1 MSEDRALVDLMDVGE
16 NESVQ
21 HLQATF
27 ILVDGRASAFCFMR
41 GLTLDYSLLRA
52 LVYSRRRY
60 RDFVGISSDF
70 TWETGADRRFSYVTP
85 HGALGFSADDMLMI
99 EPARPLAPESA
110 NANPFFTIDRLEHQE
125 SWPRRRDGQ
134 TACMVVSALPLIDV
148 NGVWR

>member
-60 RDFVGISSDF
+60 RDFVEISSGII
-70 TWETGADRRFSYVTP
+70 ERI
-85 HGALGFSADDMLMI
+85 ALCEFFFAQLRQA
-99 EPARPLAPESA
+99 PFPL
-110 NANPFFTIDRLEHQE
+110 LE
-125 SWPRRRDGQ
+125 
-134 TACMVVSALPLIDV
+134 ALLLILE
-148 NGVWR
+148 